1 MVAVLS
7 WNNICIS
14 VTETQATHV
23 ACCCDCREDWLCT
36 QEKLGHDSQI
46 QLLLHQPPNVFQLVS
61 LCLRRL
67 GFLLTPLCLWGIKPQ
82 MLDSHK
88 LHK

>member
-1 MVAVLS
+1 MVALLS

-23 ACCCDCREDWLCT
+23 ASCDCREDWLCT

-46 QLLLHQPPNVFQLVS
+46 QLLLPQPPKLFQLAS
-61 LCLRRL
+61 LSVRRL
-67 GFLLTPLCLWGIKPQ
+67 GIILTSLGLWRIKPQ

>member
-1 MVAVLS
+1 MVALLS

-46 QLLLHQPPNVFQLVS
+46 QLSLHQPPKVFQLAS
-61 LCLRRL
+61 LSMRRP
-67 GFLLTPLCLWGIKPQ
+67 GFILTPLGLRGIKPHIPG
-82 MLDSHK
+82 SHE